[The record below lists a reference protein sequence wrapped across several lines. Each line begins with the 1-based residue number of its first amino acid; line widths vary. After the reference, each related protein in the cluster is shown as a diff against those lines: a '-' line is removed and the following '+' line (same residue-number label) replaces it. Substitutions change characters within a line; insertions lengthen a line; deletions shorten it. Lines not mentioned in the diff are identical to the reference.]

1 MPMKNSDEE
10 SGSGMGDEL
19 ETERD
24 AAVER
29 RRSRDHGY
37 TLTEVLAAVA
47 LMSIA
52 IVPIIL
58 AAGVSIKASSQTRD
72 LSRMETVLANAAD
85 RVNRATEG
93 CDYLIYAQ
101 AATLSEWNDK
111 TLATLTYQHYEP
123 AASASTPGQWKPD
136 ACVDGIRTPGLVQM
150 VTIKITSPDHKHTR
164 TIQVVKSDV

>member
-1 MPMKNSDEE
+1 
-10 SGSGMGDEL
+10 MGQDL
-19 ETERD
+19 GNERD
-24 AAVER
+24 GAVRPEPR
-29 RRSRDHGY
+29 RDAGY

-58 AAGVSIKASSQTRD
+58 AAGVSIKASSQTRN

-85 RVNRATEG
+85 RVNRAAEG

-111 TLATLTYQHYEP
+111 TLATISYQHYEP
-123 AASASTPGQWKPD
+123 AASAATAGVWKPD
-136 ACVDGIRTPGLVQM
+136 ACVDGIRSPGLVQM
-150 VTIKITSPDHKHTR
+150 VTITITSPDHTRTR